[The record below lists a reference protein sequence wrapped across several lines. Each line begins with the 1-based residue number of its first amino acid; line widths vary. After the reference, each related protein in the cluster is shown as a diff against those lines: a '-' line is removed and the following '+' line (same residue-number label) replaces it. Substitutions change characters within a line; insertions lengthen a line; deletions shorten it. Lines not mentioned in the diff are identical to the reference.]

1 MRMMMSVGSVV
12 SVDSRRTLMHTSMH
26 RKYWPVVQPRSM
38 YPLTTRRTNT
48 RHVTCIDTALWFLAL
63 RCWLLIP
70 SCQCYSSTLTST
82 WTTMIRTSS
91 TTFIKHL
98 PIISGLS
105 ASHSFLTSFTT
116 FVAHSFCRVLLVL
129 LHATHL
135 NSSVVSSLDHHHRCH
150 IEVLSIASSFI
161 SSYMFLHVSSNIFYC
176 FIQWLNWLDATIQ
189 LVLLFGMIDDD
200 ASLHHLSVVRWC
212 MLLWCF
218 KHSLD
223 ERWTWLMI
231 WRMDELF

>member
-1 MRMMMSVGSVV
+1 MS
-12 SVDSRRTLMHTSMH
+12 R
-26 RKYWPVVQPRSM
+26 WACM
-38 YPLTTRRTNT
+38 YT
-48 RHVTCIDTALWFLAL
+48 FL
-63 RCWLLIP
+63 
-70 SCQCYSSTLTST
+70 
-82 WTTMIRTSS
+82 SS
-91 TTFIKHL
+91 TTPTTTYISMNCHSSQFIH
-98 PIISGLS
+98 ICFNVMMHSFIRRYSWLS
-105 ASHSFLTSFTT
+105 LTSLTTFVYIRWCCRRYSRHHASHLNSCVVSFVLSSSLMSHRCVVIEPHRWSFLTSFTT
-116 FVAHSFCRVLLVL
+116 FVVHSFCCVLLVL

-212 MLLWCF
+212 MLFWCF